1 MTALFRP
8 RRVTAASIAIAVALT
23 PMAALAHGSTSAKP
37 DGLTVLTG
45 WEFDPLFIV
54 PAVVVIWAYLAGV
67 RKVRREHPTNPV
79 PTRRVVYFLL
89 GMAALVLAIMSP
101 IASYDTDLFAVH
113 MVQHLLIIMVAAPLL
128 LLGAPITLILRV
140 SSPRVRKGVVLP
152 ILHSRVVRAIA
163 FPVVAWGLLAG
174 VMWISHFSSLFDAAL
189 EDAWLHRLEHV
200 MYMIAALLFWWP
212 VTGADPSPW
221 RLAHPL
227 RLLYVFLQMPQN
239 SFLAV
244 AIYNAK
250 NVIFPHYE
258 TLARTWGPSPLH
270 DQEYAGLI
278 MWLGGDALFLIA
290 LGCIAYGWV
299 QAEERASK
307 REDRRLAREKAA
319 RAAAAGVAE

>member
-1 MTALFRP
+1 M
-8 RRVTAASIAIAVALT
+8 
-23 PMAALAHGSTSAKP
+23 
-37 DGLTVLTG
+37 TVLTG
-45 WEFDPLFIV
+45 WQFDPFFIV
-54 PAVVVIWAYLAGV
+54 PAVVVTWAYLAAV

-101 IASYDTDLFAVH
+101 IASYDTDLFALH

-140 SSPRVRKGVVLP
+140 SSPRFRKGVVLP
-152 ILHSRVVRAIA
+152 LLHSRVVRGLA
-163 FPVVAWGLLAG
+163 FPVVAWGLLAA

-189 EDAWLHRLEHV
+189 EHTWLHYLEHAL
-200 MYMIAALLFWWP
+200 YMVAALLFWWP
-212 VTGADPSPW
+212 VTAADPAPW
-221 RLAHPL
+221 RLGHPI

-244 AIYNAK
+244 AIYSSN

-258 TLARTWGPSPLH
+258 TLARTWGPSPLT
-270 DQEYAGLI
+270 DQHYAGLI

-290 LGCIAYGWV
+290 LACLAFGWV
-299 QAEERASK
+299 QAEDRASK
-307 REDRRLAREKAA
+307 REDRRLARE
-319 RAAAAGVAE
+319 RAAAAAK